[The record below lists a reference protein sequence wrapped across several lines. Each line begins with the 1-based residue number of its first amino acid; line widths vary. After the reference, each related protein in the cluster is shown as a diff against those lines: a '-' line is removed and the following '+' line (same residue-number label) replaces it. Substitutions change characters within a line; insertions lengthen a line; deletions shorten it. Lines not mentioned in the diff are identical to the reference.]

1 MELTGAQRLL
11 VLIGVTCLLAGVV
24 VISLRSAQGARTA
37 REMQYLPP
45 ETTVTPTKVAVYV
58 VGEVRAFG
66 VYYLTEG
73 LRVQE
78 AIRQAG
84 GFTDQADP
92 SSVNL
97 AAVIEDGQTIKV
109 ERRRDVAADTPS
121 TPAVAPP
128 PAPAPAATAPA
139 LVQTAAQAA
148 PAAVNSQQLPPA
160 AAPPP
165 LLSLNRATRA
175 ELEAL
180 PDVGPELAARILYYR
195 YEHQGFRSVEELQK
209 IEGIGAARLARLR
222 QYVQP

>member
-24 VISLRSAQGARTA
+24 VISVRSAQGARTA

-45 ETTVTPTKVAVYV
+45 ETAVTPTKVAVHV
-58 VGEVRAFG
+58 AGEVGAPG
-66 VYYLTEG
+66 VYWLTEG

-97 AAVIEDGQTIKV
+97 AAVIEDGLQVKV
-109 ERRRDVAADTPS
+109 ARRRDVAAGTLS
-121 TPAVAPP
+121 TPVVEPR
-128 PAPAPAATAPA
+128 PAPAPAPA
-139 LVQTAAQAA
+139 MVQTATQSA

-160 AAPPP
+160 AAASPPP
-165 LLSLNRATRA
+165 LSLNRATKA

-195 YEHQGFRSVEELQK
+195 YEHGGFRSVEELQK
-209 IEGIGAARLARLR
+209 IEGIGAARLAKLR
-222 QYVQP
+222 PYVQL